1 MGKFSNLQKEAEQ
14 IFNDAGIHA
23 DMFKNPAAW
32 KSIVKDMAD
41 IILTAETW
49 GCDATAEI
57 YSTRKS
63 IIAKIYLLHDMN
75 LISTNLT
82 QKIIVKCNKIIEIY
96 ALKSEIL
103 SELAAIKS
111 RSDAPADAV
120 IDMLSNIQIAAEA
133 VKGDFITR

>member
-1 MGKFSNLQKEAEQ
+1 MGKYSNLHKEAEQ
-14 IFNDAGIHA
+14 IFNAAGIHA

-32 KSIVKDMAD
+32 KSVIKDMAD
-41 IILTAETW
+41 IILTAESW
-49 GCDATAEI
+49 GCDGSAEI

-82 QKIIVKCNKIIEIY
+82 QKIIIKCNKIIEIY
-96 ALKSEIL
+96 ALKTAIITEL
-103 SELAAIKS
+103 SAIKS
-111 RSDAPADAV
+111 RSDVPPDAV